1 MMERRMQLMLHPPL
15 FFLAQPRHS
24 EHAYNPV
31 KIVL

>member
-1 MMERRMQLMLHPPL
+1 MMERRMQLMLHPLL
-15 FFLAQPRHS
+15 FFLARPRHP